1 MLKEIDPKGSE
12 LKRRHRLKR
21 QVYINQGPDYS
32 WHLDGYDNLKPFGFP
47 IHEAIDGYS
56 RKVVWLKVFR
66 SNYSPNNM
74 VPLYLSCVE
83 ELQDA
88 PVKMIMDLDTELH

>member
-21 QVYINQGPDYS
+21 QVYTNQGPDYS

-47 IHEAIDGYS
+47 IHEAIDG
-56 RKVVWLKVFR
+56 
-66 SNYSPNNM
+66 
-74 VPLYLSCVE
+74 
-83 ELQDA
+83 
-88 PVKMIMDLDTELH
+88 